1 MPSLLPSCMIPE
13 TIKTCYISVESY
25 EDGRIKGSF
34 QNLDTAEDICF
45 DDTVEML
52 FEMDSM
58 LEEYLRS
65 IANGVIDKFSFN
77 KIESISKAF
86 DKLHREQQT
95 DHLCSFL
102 IKIWFVRNA
111 QWKGSIEWI
120 DGDESF
126 DFKTIPELMSFM
138 TEILD
143 KATHEIS
150 VTENIG

>member
-25 EDGRIKGSF
+25 KDGRIKGSF
-34 QNLDTAEDICF
+34 QNLDTTEDIYF

-77 KIESISKAF
+77 KIESISKAY

-102 IKIWFVRNA
+102 IRIWFVRNA
-111 QWKGSIEWI
+111 QWKGSIEWT
-120 DGDESF
+120 DGDKSF

-150 VTENIG
+150 VTENNG

>member
-13 TIKTCYISVESY
+13 TINTCYISVESY

-65 IANGVIDKFSFN
+65 VANGALDKFSFN

-102 IKIWFVRNA
+102 IRILFVRNV
-111 QWKGSIEWI
+111 QWKGTIEWI
-120 DGDESF
+120 DGYESF

-150 VTENIG
+150 VTEKFG

>member
-34 QNLDTAEDICF
+34 QNLDTTEDIYF

-77 KIESISKAF
+77 KIESISKAY

-95 DHLCSFL
+95 EHLCSFL
-102 IKIWFVRNA
+102 IRIWFVRNA